1 MALAEPVE
9 AAPPGPTASTDAAGL
24 GRARAWLFVAP
35 GLVLVA
41 IFLVFPAL
49 WTIYLGTT
57 NYELTGERSVSPDY
71 VGIDNYTDTIA
82 DPDFRDSLGK
92 TLLFV
97 FGSALVGQM
106 CLGFAIAWM
115 LRTAGVWVRRTVE
128 TVVLMAWIL
137 PGSVVGFLWYAF
149 LSEDD
154 GTLNAI
160 LPGGDSAWLV
170 DHPMW
175 SIVVFNTWRG
185 TAFSM
190 LLFTAALATVP
201 PSQLETARLSGA
213 NGWQQL
219 RDVVLPNIRGH
230 ILTTALLISLWTFN
244 DFTPFLITGGVGS
257 EILPIYIYK
266 TALTGQQQL
275 GLASAVSL
283 IVLLINLV
291 VALTYLAMLRRR
303 RAR

>member
-9 AAPPGPTASTDAAGL
+9 AAPPGRTASADAAGL

-35 GLVLVA
+35 GLILVA

-49 WTIYLGTT
+49 WTIYLGST
-57 NYELTGERSVSPDY
+57 NYELTGTRSVSPEF
-71 VGIDNYTDTIA
+71 VGIENYTDTLS
-82 DPDFRDSLGK
+82 DPDFRDSLVK
-92 TLLFV
+92 TVLFV
-97 FGSALVGQM
+97 FGSALIGQM
-106 CLGFAIAWM
+106 CLGFGIAWM

-128 TVVLMAWIL
+128 AVVLLAWIL
-137 PGSVVGFLWYAF
+137 PGSLVGFLWYSF

-154 GTLNAI
+154 GTLNAL
-160 LPGGDSAWLV
+160 LPFGDSAWLV
-170 DHPMW
+170 EHPMW

-213 NGWQQL
+213 SGWQQL

-230 ILTTALLISLWTFN
+230 ILTTALLVSLWTFN
-244 DFTPFLITGGVGS
+244 DFTPFLITGGQGS

-266 TALTGQQQL
+266 TALTGQTQI

-291 VALTYLAMLRRR
+291 VALVYLTMLRRR
-303 RAR
+303 RVR